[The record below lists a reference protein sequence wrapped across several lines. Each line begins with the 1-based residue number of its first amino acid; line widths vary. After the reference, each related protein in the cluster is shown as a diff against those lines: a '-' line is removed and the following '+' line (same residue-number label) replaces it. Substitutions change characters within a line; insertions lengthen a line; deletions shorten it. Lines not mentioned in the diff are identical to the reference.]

1 MRIVFCG
8 SGDFGIPVLR
18 AMATSGQEVLRVYT
32 QPARPAGRRGE
43 ITQTPI
49 ALVAKELSLPVVEAD
64 DINADEHA
72 DEIEALNPDVLLVID
87 FGQKISRP
95 VRSVA
100 GLGAINL
107 HGSLLPEL
115 RGAAPVH
122 WAIIRGYE
130 KTGVSVIEVADRM
143 DAGAVFAR
151 RATDIRPDET
161 ADELRRRLADMGV
174 EAIAETLTLL
184 ASNGCEGEPQDD
196 SLATK
201 APKLKKSDGLI
212 DFSADSVAVRNFIH
226 GCWPWPGGQTQFVA
240 ADGKATGV
248 VIARAV
254 AIETGEHDDR
264 PGSIGDDLTLACG
277 QGRLEILQLKPAGK
291 RTMEWRDFVNGYR
304 VTTGAM
310 FSPVTK

>member
-18 AMATSGQEVLRVYT
+18 ALATGPEEILRVYS
-32 QPARPAGRRGE
+32 QPARPAGRKGK

-49 ALVAKELSLPVVEAD
+49 ALAAEELSLPVVEAD

-72 DEIEALNPDVLLVID
+72 DEIKALNPDVLLVID
-87 FGQKISRP
+87 FGQKIGRP
-95 VRSVA
+95 VRSA
-100 GLGAINL
+100 ARLGAINL

-130 KTGVSVIEVADRM
+130 KTGVSVIELADRM
-143 DAGAVFAR
+143 DAGAIFSR
-151 RATDIRPDET
+151 RATDIRPDES

-174 EAIAETLTLL
+174 EAIDEAIAMLI
-184 ASNGCEGEPQDD
+184 SGKCEPTEQND

-212 DFSADSVAVRNFIH
+212 DWDVDSVTVRNLIS
-226 GCWPWPGGQTQFVA
+226 GCWPWPGGQTQYIA

-254 AIETGEHDDR
+254 AIETGEHNDK
-264 PGSIGDDLTLACG
+264 PGSIGDDLTVACG
-277 QGRLEILQLKPAGK
+277 RGRLKILQLKPAGK
-291 RTMEWRDFVNGYR
+291 RMMEWRDFVNGYR
-304 VTTGAM
+304 V
-310 FSPVTK
+310 SPGTRFKTVF